1 MLFTNFIIIR
11 QFYKYLLNL
20 YRIRIIIHLLS
31 LNINPLEKLSS
42 VYVILINIW
51 LQVEKQL
58 TVLNSYLK
66 YLSPVTTKN
75 FSINKSES
83 KTAI

>member
-1 MLFTNFIIIR
+1 M
-11 QFYKYLLNL
+11 
-20 YRIRIIIHLLS
+20 
-31 LNINPLEKLSS
+31 EKLSS
-42 VYVILINIW
+42 VYVMLINIW
-51 LQVEKQL
+51 LQVGKLL
-58 TVLNSYLK
+58 TALNSYLK